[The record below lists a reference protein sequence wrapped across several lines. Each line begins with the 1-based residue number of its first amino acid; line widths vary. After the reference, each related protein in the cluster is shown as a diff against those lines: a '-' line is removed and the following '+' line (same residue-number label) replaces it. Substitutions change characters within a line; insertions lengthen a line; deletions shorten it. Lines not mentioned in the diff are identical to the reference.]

1 MSELVVSRIFEAPLD
16 RVWRMWTDPALVMQ
30 WWGPDHFTCPS
41 AVMDFREGGTSIVC
55 MRAPATFGGRDN
67 FSIWTYTKI
76 VLHERIEFIQNL
88 ASSDGHK
95 QKPLDLGMPSD
106 FPEDVR
112 TVVTFRSLGK
122 NRTEMTVTEYA
133 NFGQMSHFAKL
144 GLEQSIGKMKMAVER
159 AKGSD

>member
-1 MSELVVSRIFEAPLD
+1 MSEVVVSRIFEAPLD
-16 RVWRMWTDPALVMQ
+16 KVWRMWTDAALVMQ

-41 AVMDFREGGTSIVC
+41 AIMDFREGGTSIVC
-55 MRAPATFGGRDN
+55 MRAPATFGGGDN

-95 QKPLDLGMPSD
+95 QKPQDLGMPPD

-112 TVVTFRSLGK
+112 TVVTFRSMGK

-133 NFGQMSHFAKL
+133 DFGQMSHFAKL
-144 GLEQSIGKMKMAVER
+144 GLEQSIGKMKMAVEG
-159 AKGSD
+159 AKASD